1 VQKSAIVTWYFD
13 ILNSFWPFWPFRAES
28 IHLQASAVL
37 SRDPRPTQFVSLGEP
52 TSKEQGDLALKFG
65 RQIIDMT
72 TKFKS
77 GKCYIDGKMG
87 GEVFQGMDVDIQEI
101 SSV

>member
-1 VQKSAIVTWYFD
+1 M
-13 ILNSFWPFWPFRAES
+13 PFAS
-28 IHLQASAVL
+28 ISLFSTIYSKA
-37 SRDPRPTQFVSLGEP
+37 TMTFVYLGEP
-52 TSKEQGDLALKFG
+52 TSKEQGDLALKLG

-87 GEVFQGMDVDIQEI
+87 GEVFQGIDVDIQKI
-101 SSV
+101 SLV